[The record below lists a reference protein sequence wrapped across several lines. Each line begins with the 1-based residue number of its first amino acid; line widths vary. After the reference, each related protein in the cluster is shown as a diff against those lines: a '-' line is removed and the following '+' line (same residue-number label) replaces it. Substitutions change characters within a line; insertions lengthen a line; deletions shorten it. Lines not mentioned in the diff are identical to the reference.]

1 VSDADF
7 RRIDPITVEVIRG
20 ALQSLLQNM
29 ISRLIASALSPN
41 ITERQDVSSAIIGP
55 DGETIV
61 QLEVAPIHLAELQ
74 GAGRSLL
81 ANYPLE
87 DIAPGDVFI
96 VNDCYSGGGT
106 HLPDVTI
113 MMPVFVDDELVG
125 IVANLAHHVDIG
137 GTSGAGAAT
146 IYDEGLRI
154 PVTRLVERGVLRED
168 VLRFIL
174 LNCRLPEQRRGDLV
188 AQIAADELAAQDL
201 VALCRR
207 HGVDTVL
214 NSYVELQEYAK
225 RKLRSRIREIPD
237 GRYEWVDYLDD
248 DGAGTTMIPIRVVLE
263 VENGELHVDFD
274 GTGPQTDG
282 NINLVAHGTEGCVL
296 YALRTALDPTIPP
309 TSAFLECVR
318 LSLPPD
324 SVVNPSP
331 PAGCRARVDTA
342 QRVVGVLLGALA
354 QALPGRLPAGSCD
367 ALQACTLSGDD
378 LDGSFFA
385 MVETFGGGSGGRPQK
400 DGLSASQVHMANV
413 SNFPLEVAEVEY
425 PMRYR
430 RHVLRTDSG
439 GGGRHRGGLG
449 ELREWESLSPRARI
463 GTHGDRHALPPWGA
477 LGGRD
482 GVPAEFWVNRDG
494 ENAVQLGSKVISYPL
509 RTNDVFTLLTPGGGG
524 YGDPL
529 ERDPELVLADVV
541 NELVS
546 PEAAAEVYGVVV
558 RRENG
563 RLVVD
568 REETTALRGSIRQ
581 TTDGRRTEGSPSL
594 DR

>member
-1 VSDADF
+1 MSERAF
-7 RRIDPITVEVIRG
+7 ERIDAITVEVIRG
-20 ALQSLLQNM
+20 SLQSLLQNM

-74 GAGRSLL
+74 GAGRNLLEAYSLD
-81 ANYPLE
+81 

-106 HLPDVTI
+106 HLPDVTV
-113 MMPVFVDDELVG
+113 MMPVFVDEHLVG

-137 GTSGAGAAT
+137 GTGGAGAAT

-188 AQIAADELAAQDL
+188 AQIAANELAANDL

-207 HGVDTVL
+207 HGVETVL
-214 NSYVELQEYAK
+214 GAYDELQEYAK
-225 RKLRSRIREIPD
+225 RKLRARIAEIPD
-237 GRYEWVDYLDD
+237 GRYEWTDYLDD
-248 DGAGTTMIPIRVVLE
+248 DGAGTEMIPIRVVLT
-263 VENGELHVDFD
+263 VESGELHVDFT
-274 GTGPQTDG
+274 GSGPQTDG

-296 YALRTALDPTIPP
+296 YALRVALDPTIPP
-309 TSAFLECVR
+309 TSAFLECAR
-318 LSLPPD
+318 LTLPEN
-324 SVVNPSP
+324 SIVNPSP

-367 ALQACTLSGDD
+367 ALQAVTLSGDD
-378 LDGSFFA
+378 HDGRFFA
-385 MVETFGGGSGGRPQK
+385 MVETFGGGSGGRPGK
-400 DGLSASQVHMANV
+400 DGLSAVQVHMANV

-425 PMRYR
+425 PMRYL
-430 RHVLRTDSG
+430 RHVLRPDTG
-439 GGGRHRGGLG
+439 GAGRFRGGLG
-449 ELREWESLSPRARI
+449 ELREWETLAPRSRI
-463 GTHGDRHALPPWGA
+463 GTHGDRHALPAWGA
-477 LGGRD
+477 LGGGD
-482 GVPAEFWVNRDG
+482 SVPAEFWVNREG
-494 ENAVQLGSKVISYPL
+494 SEPIRLGSKVITHRLAPG
-509 RTNDVFTLLTPGGGG
+509 DVFSLLTPGGGG

-529 ERDPELVLADVV
+529 DRDPQAVLDDVV
-541 NELVS
+541 NGLVS
-546 PEAAAEVYGVVV
+546 VAAAADAYAVVV
-558 RRENG
+558 REEG
-563 RLVVD
+563 SGYALDV
-568 REETTALRGSIRQ
+568 EETAALRSSIRPTSTQ
-581 TTDGRRTEGSPSL
+581 KMEDAPSL
-594 DR
+594 EL